1 MKLFEKCNFLIHHFI
16 GNVYSF
22 EAVEKLNLK
31 AGNFKD
37 LLTDEDFT
45 RKDIIT
51 IQDPT
56 SLDKFNIS
64 NFHHIKNSITVP
76 NAKEERAKRDP
87 TYTIRKIN
95 AETESTLAEL
105 SSTFKESSSKASNIE
120 EEETPSADRE
130 AHYSTGAM
138 ASSFTSTSIL
148 PQTKQQAATIDKDVV
163 RYSKIKSKA
172 YVRLQT
178 DLGDLNLELYCD
190 QVPKTCENF
199 VVLCK
204 RRYYDN
210 TTFHRLIKNF
220 MVQGGDPTG
229 TGHGGDSMWGKP
241 FEDEFKSNLV
251 HQGRGMVSMANAGKD
266 TNKSQFF
273 ITLRS
278 CRHLDNKH
286 SVFGKVVGGMDTL
299 TAIERVETDA
309 NDKPKTTIKII
320 KATVFLDPYEEL
332 EKEEG
337 LKKISTEETEVLAAS
352 AKAVDSKPKVYRA
365 GVGKYI
371 STSKRVSNDD
381 DGSQLESNKTKRS
394 KKAGSFGDFSAW

>member
-1 MKLFEKCNFLIHHFI
+1 M
-16 GNVYSF
+16 YSF
-22 EAVEKLNLK
+22 EAVDKLNIK
-31 AGNFKD
+31 SGNFKD
-37 LLTDEDFT
+37 LLTDEEFT

-56 SLDKFNIS
+56 ALEKFNIS
-64 NFHHIKNSITVP
+64 NFHHVKNDMKVP

-95 AETESTLAEL
+95 PETESTLAEL
-105 SSTFKESSSKASNIE
+105 SSTFKASNAKALENE
-120 EEETPSADRE
+120 EEKPDPDRK

-138 ASSFTSTSIL
+138 ASSFTSTSMV
-148 PQTKQQAATIDKDVV
+148 PETRQQAATIDKDIV

-178 DLGDLNLELYCD
+178 NFGDLNLELYCD

-204 RRYYDN
+204 RGYYDN

-229 TGHGGDSMWGKP
+229 TGHGGDSMWDKP

-251 HQGRGMVSMANAGKD
+251 HQGRGIVSMANSGKD

-273 ITLRS
+273 ITFRS

-299 TAIERVETDA
+299 TAIERVETDS
-309 NDKPKTTIKII
+309 NDKPKSTVKIL
-320 KATVFLDPYEEL
+320 KTTVFLDPYEEL
-332 EKEEG
+332 DKEVEI
-337 LKKISTEETEVLAAS
+337 KDS
-352 AKAVDSKPKVYRA
+352 AKVEELKSATATATVSKIVESKPKVYRD

-371 STSKRVSNDD
+371 QMTNIKRPSNDD
-381 DGSQLESNKTKRS
+381 QELQPGS
-394 KKAGSFGDFSAW
+394 KKNKKVIKSRFGDFSSW

>member
-1 MKLFEKCNFLIHHFI
+1 M
-16 GNVYSF
+16 YSF
-22 EAVEKLNLK
+22 DAVDKLNIK

-37 LLTDEDFT
+37 LLTDEDFS

-64 NFHHIKNSITVP
+64 NFHHVKNSIKAP
-76 NAKEERAKRDP
+76 NAKEDRAKRDP

-95 AETESTLAEL
+95 PETESTLAEL
-105 SSTFKESSSKASNIE
+105 SSSFKVASEKVMDNDE
-120 EEETPSADRE
+120 EIIDYDRR

-138 ASSFTSTSIL
+138 ASSFTSTSMV
-148 PQTKQQAATIDKDVV
+148 PETRQKAATIDKDVV

-178 DLGDLNLELYCD
+178 NLGDLNLELNCD

-199 VVLCK
+199 IVLCK
-204 RRYYDN
+204 RGYYDN
-210 TTFHRLIKNF
+210 TVFHRLIKNF

-229 TGHGGDSMWGKP
+229 TGHGGDSIWNKP
-241 FEDEFKSNLV
+241 FEDEFKTNLV
-251 HQGRGMVSMANAGKD
+251 HQGRGIVSMANAGKD
-266 TNKSQFF
+266 SNKSQFF
-273 ITLRS
+273 ITFRS

-299 TAIERVETDA
+299 SAIERTETDA
-309 NDKPKTTIKII
+309 KDKPKSTIKIL
-320 KATVFLDPYEEL
+320 KTTVFLDPFEEL
-332 EKEEG
+332 DKEEE
-337 LKKISTEETEVLAAS
+337 LKHNAKEAVPVPAAATVST
-352 AKAVDSKPKVYRA
+352 AKMSEAKPQAYRI

-371 STSKRVSNDD
+371 QANTSKRLSDEIED
-381 DGSQLESNKTKRS
+381 IQPEPRKTKKVR
-394 KKAGSFGDFSAW
+394 KGEFGDFSSW

>member
-1 MKLFEKCNFLIHHFI
+1 M
-16 GNVYSF
+16 YSF
-22 EAVEKLNLK
+22 EAVDKLNIK

-37 LLTDEDFT
+37 LLTDEDFN

-56 SLDKFNIS
+56 SLEKFNIS
-64 NFHHIKNSITVP
+64 NFHHVKNSMKVP
-76 NAKEERAKRDP
+76 NREEERAKRDP
-87 TYTIRKIN
+87 TYTIRRIN
-95 AETESTLAEL
+95 PEIESTLAEL
-105 SSTFKESSSKASNIE
+105 SSTFKATSAKAAEHNDEIIDS
-120 EEETPSADRE
+120 DRL

-138 ASSFTSTSIL
+138 ASSFTSTSMV
-148 PQTKQQAATIDKDVV
+148 PETRQKAAAIDKDVV

-178 DLGDLNLELYCD
+178 NLGDLNLELYCD

-204 RRYYDN
+204 RGYYDN

-229 TGHGGDSMWGKP
+229 TGHGGDSMWSKP

-251 HQGRGMVSMANAGKD
+251 HQGRGIVSMANSGKD
-266 TNKSQFF
+266 SNKSQFF
-273 ITLRS
+273 ITFRT

-286 SVFGKVVGGMDTL
+286 TVFGKVVGGMDTL
-299 TAIERVETDA
+299 TSIERIETDSK
-309 NDKPKTTIKII
+309 DKPKNALKVLKT
-320 KATVFLDPYEEL
+320 TVFLDPYEEL
-332 EKEEG
+332 DKEEE
-337 LKKISTEETEVLAAS
+337 LKQSANDQTPAKVAAAPTAKVTET
-352 AKAVDSKPKVYRA
+352 KPKVYRA

-371 STSKRVSNDD
+371 QSSATKRSSNDD
-381 DGSQLESNKTKRS
+381 EDLHPDLKKNKKL
-394 KKAGSFGDFSAW
+394 KKGGFGDFSSW

>member
-1 MKLFEKCNFLIHHFI
+1 M
-16 GNVYSF
+16 YSY

-31 AGNFKD
+31 AGNFND
-37 LLTDEDFT
+37 LLTDEKFT
-45 RKDIIT
+45 RKDIVT

-56 SLDKFNIS
+56 ALDKFNIS
-64 NFHHIKNSITVP
+64 SFHHVKNSLKVP
-76 NAKEERAKRDP
+76 NADEERAKQNP

-105 SSTFKESSSKASNIE
+105 SSTFKESSTKSSDADSE
-120 EEETPSADRE
+120 EVPTSDRT

-138 ASSFTSTSIL
+138 ASSFTSTSML
-148 PQTKQQAATIDKDVV
+148 PQTKQKAATIDKDVV

-172 YVRLQT
+172 YIRFQT
-178 DLGDLNLELYCD
+178 NLGDLNLELYCD

-204 RRYYDN
+204 RGYYNN

-229 TGHGGDSMWGKP
+229 TGHEGESIWSKP

-251 HQGRGMVSMANAGKD
+251 HQGRGVISMANSGKD

-273 ITLRS
+273 ITFRS

-286 SVFGKVVGGMDTL
+286 TVFGKVVGGMDTL
-299 TAIERVETDA
+299 TAIERVETDSK
-309 NDKPKTTIKII
+309 DKPKSTITITN
-320 KATVFLDPYEEL
+320 ATVFVDPYEEL
-332 EKEEG
+332 EKEEEST
-337 LKKISTEETEVLAAS
+337 LKSKDGVKLPVSATAS
-352 AKAVDSKPKVYRA
+352 KKADVRPKVYKA

-371 STSKRVSNDD
+371 SNAKRVSNEDD
-381 DGSQLESNKTKRS
+381 EVMDAGPKGT
-394 KKAGSFGDFSAW
+394 KKAKKMGAFGNFSSW